1 MIRFAH
7 WTEHF
12 WSGKEWFMEVD
23 LIISILGNV
32 ISFMI
37 CETIVQIIKRKKR

>member
-1 MIRFAH
+1 MLTAGEIVD
-7 WTEHF
+7 
-12 WSGKEWFMEVD
+12 GKYI
-23 LIISILGNV
+23 IISVLGNV